1 MRQIFGLK
9 IFAVMRNVE
18 SDWFANNMEESGD
31 QCKVVFSGL
40 LLGSAGNTRRVK
52 EGGEGDAPPPLTHRL
67 DLLSRWYS

>member
-40 LLGSAGNTRRVK
+40 LLGSAGITIRVK
-52 EGGEGDAPPPLTHRL
+52 EGEQGMPLPTPTHTGPPE
-67 DLLSRWYS
+67 